1 MRIEIEIPKEF
12 EEHFN
17 QDKFEDSLNRLY
29 ADVHLLAGNYERE
42 LAEMLIKAFR
52 ESKPAYDIDKV
63 VEELE
68 EKKADMNF
76 CEYRDAFIDAI
87 EIVKQVVDG
96 FVKTIENQTCE
107 GYEHGRILT
116 NAEANQWNEYRQLD
130 EQGLLL
136 RLPCG
141 IGADV
146 YFIPSKTNYKLN
158 ILQGYPESNRAYHQ
172 NVEKITFTPNGWYLE
187 CDKDIE
193 YATDHILVDK
203 LYKETWFLT
212 QAEAEQ
218 KLKEM
223 ESD

>member
-1 MRIEIEIPKEF
+1 MKCDYCTEKCPQAETIC
-12 EEHFN
+12 
-17 QDKFEDSLNRLY
+17 
-29 ADVHLLAGNYERE
+29 E
-42 LAEMLIKAFR
+42 LAKGRMYATNE
-52 ESKPAYDIDKV
+52 V
-63 VEELE
+63 VKLQKQLE
-68 EKKADMNF
+68 E
-76 CEYRDAFIDAI
+76 Y
-87 EIVKQVVDG
+87 
-96 FVKTIENQTCE
+96 KTLE
-107 GYEHGRILT
+107 
-116 NAEANQWNEYRQLD
+116 

-146 YFIPSKTNYKLN
+146 YFVPSEINYKLN
-158 ILQGYPESNRAYHQ
+158 ILQGFPESNRVYHQ

-193 YATDHILVDK
+193 YATGHILIDK

-212 QAEAEQ
+212 QEEAEQ